1 MKFDNIEL
9 QGTPL
14 RQIKKDK
21 TQELR
26 KGKQFMLHYCYSSC
40 YLVTRTTSK
49 TGGELQNGKQFV
61 LH

>member
-21 TQELR
+21 PQELR

-40 YLVTRTTSK
+40 YC
-49 TGGELQNGKQFV
+49 
-61 LH
+61 